1 MSDLDEFLQS
11 LAGAK
16 KAKKEQQEVS
26 KKNLGDFLSVV
37 AEAKAH
43 DPKHQLLKQ
52 VKQQVQSDITE
63 LFNQLGS
70 ATKPVK
76 IAESAEQHI
85 NHLVETVKMIDE
97 VEREIV
103 GEFIVEEGKYLEA
116 STLTEVVV
124 PEVRSAAE
132 FYTRDEIDSLLKNA
146 SFQQPNPKTVDPNIG
161 SIQQKLKF
169 LEQAIGKIVATGPGS
184 GEVNFRWL
192 DDVNRHTMTDSN
204 DNWVLEYDAAT
215 KKVQFTETVGPIRT
229 VAFNLDGPLV
239 PLVPGQIAYNLQEDC
254 LDVRHADDT
263 TLQVG
268 LEQHMI
274 VRNESGSTLANGAVV
289 RFAGVLE
296 NGDVYPL
303 VVPHIANGT
312 IPPLYT
318 VGILTNTLTNHSV
331 GRATTFGKVRH
342 INTTG
347 SDVGEVWANGDIL
360 YVSPS
365 TAGKLTKVKP
375 TAPNIVVVVAAVLKA
390 HATEGILLVRPTI
403 FPRLYYGSFSD
414 TTNQLAAL
422 PNTPYVVKYNTTDIA
437 NGHRIVN
444 TSRVVAENSGLYNYQ
459 FSLQLTSTNSAAKS
473 IWIWARK
480 NGNDIPNSATRITI
494 TGNAE
499 YKVAAWNFIISMNA
513 NDWFELA
520 WAVSDVALSIAAPA
534 AETFCPAIPSVILT
548 VTEAAL

>member
-16 KAKKEQQEVS
+16 KAKKQQQEES
-26 KKNLGDFLSVV
+26 NKSLGDFLSVV
-37 AEAKAH
+37 AEAKSH

-52 VKQQVQSDITE
+52 VKQQVQSDIVE
-63 LFNQLGS
+63 LFNQLGT

-85 NHLVETVKMIDE
+85 DHLVEAVKMIGDA
-97 VEREIV
+97 EREIV

-124 PEVRSAAE
+124 PEVRPASQ
-132 FYTRDEIDSLLKNA
+132 FYTRDEIDSLFKNA
-146 SFQQPNPKTVDPNIG
+146 SLQQPSPKVVDPNIG

-169 LEQAIGKIVATGPGS
+169 LEQAIGKIAATGPGS

-192 DDVNRHTMTDSN
+192 DDVARQTMTDLN

-215 KKVQFTETVGPIRT
+215 KKVQFTETIGPIR
-229 VAFNLDGPLV
+229 AIGFNLDGPQP
-239 PLVPGQIAYNLQEDC
+239 PLVAGQIAYNPQEDC
-254 LDVRHADDT
+254 LDVRHDDGT

-274 VRNESGSTLANGAVV
+274 VRNETGSSLANGAVV
-289 RFAGVLE
+289 RFAGVFE

-312 IPPLYT
+312 VPPLYT
-318 VGILTNTLTNHSV
+318 VGILTNTLPNQSV
-331 GRATTFGKVRH
+331 GRATTFGKVRD

-347 SDVGEVWANGDIL
+347 SDVGEVWVNGDIL
-360 YVSPS
+360 YVSPT

-375 TAPNIVVVVAAVLKA
+375 TAPNVVVVVAAVLKA
-390 HATEGILLVRPTI
+390 HASQGILLVRPTI
-403 FPRLYYGSFSD
+403 FPRLYYGVFTD
-414 TTNQLAAL
+414 TTNQVAAL

-437 NGHRIVN
+437 NGHHVSN
-444 TSRVVAENSGLYNYQ
+444 NSRVVAENSGLYNYQ
-459 FSLQLTSTNSAAKS
+459 FSLDRKS
-473 IWIWARK
+473 
-480 NGNDIPNSATRITI
+480 
-494 TGNAE
+494 
-499 YKVAAWNFIISMNA
+499 V
-513 NDWFELA
+513 
-520 WAVSDVALSIAAPA
+520 V
-534 AETFCPAIPSVILT
+534 
-548 VTEAAL
+548 